1 VTDADMVDEAIQKK
15 ASPRYG
21 VGILVSHRKGRDFAY
36 RNAGCGGYPP
46 ERAKGVGT
54 NSHANGFDARG
65 GLQWVCSLANF
76 IFAAASLGLDIIG
89 SRQTCPI
96 GPLTSMGPELLDMDD
111 TDNRL
116 FLARPFRGWSFDQL
130 D

>member
-1 VTDADMVDEAIQKK
+1 MRRWYISQ
-15 ASPRYG
+15 P
-21 VGILVSHRKGRDFAY
+21 RKGRDRAY

-46 ERAKGVGT
+46 ERAKGMGT
-54 NSHANGFDARG
+54 NSHANGFDARS

-89 SRQTCPI
+89 SRQTCPV

-111 TDNRL
+111 TDNHL
-116 FLARPFRGWSFDQL
+116 FLARPLRGRSFDQL